1 MEKGRYAVFWYTKK
15 IMADGNYNRNI
26 LPYHNYQSGYR
37 AGRAAMRRLAL
48 EAFDK
53 WLQENEE
60 AFPGI
65 LQRKK
70 IGQGRPISSTNR
82 SPR

>member
-1 MEKGRYAVFWYTKK
+1 MEKGRYAVFGYTKK

-53 WLQENEE
+53 WLQENEGAFTADKADE
-60 AFPGI
+60 ARAAFQLLI
-65 LQRKK
+65 RD
-70 IGQGRPISSTNR
+70 
-82 SPR
+82 

>member
-1 MEKGRYAVFWYTKK
+1 MNGKRLICGLLVYKENYGRRKLY
-15 IMADGNYNRNI
+15 RNI

-60 AFPGI
+60 TFTADKADEARAAFQLLI
-65 LQRKK
+65 RD
-70 IGQGRPISSTNR
+70 
-82 SPR
+82 

>member
-1 MEKGRYAVFWYTKK
+1 
-15 IMADGNYNRNI
+15 MADGNYNRNI

-53 WLQENEE
+53 WLQENERKTVAITQYRVQKSE
-60 AFPGI
+60 K
-65 LQRKK
+65 LQEELKK
-70 IGQGRPISSTNR
+70 ITMKTIYQ
-82 SPR
+82 

>member
-48 EAFDK
+48 E
-53 WLQENEE
+53 NEE
-60 AFPGI
+60 AFTADKADEARVAFQLLI
-65 LQRKK
+65 RD
-70 IGQGRPISSTNR
+70 
-82 SPR
+82 

>member
-1 MEKGRYAVFWYTKK
+1 
-15 IMADGNYNRNI
+15 MADGNYNRNI

-53 WLQENEE
+53 LMEWHQEQLN
-60 AFPGI
+60 
-65 LQRKK
+65 KK
-70 IGQGRPISSTNR
+70 HH
-82 SPR
+82 